1 MTTTLLLPLWK
12 VMLTWGVITTHLIN
26 SFLNML
32 RLTVFCL
39 NQLWRTARTW
49 KFLRGDDYSFSL
61 LCLLHFFFIFIFC
74 ALYPFALITPQL
86 LLLCHFACATRNRG
100 GNENSLFCVS
110 FLLFYFFS
118 ANSFTL
124 KEVDWQVDWR
134 NPNFQCTRSN
144 ETPSPT
150 HNEFQLSEHI
160 CGNKV
165 LSVAVKQSISISK
178 NTHFTAVKSSVFHTI
193 IFEIFWISNE
203 LKHVD
208 KCLHSPSHYFSYDIL
223 KALKLSK
230 LN

>member
-61 LCLLHFFFIFIFC
+61 LCLLHFFFYFYFFVPFTPLPSSLPNFC
-74 ALYPFALITPQL
+74 FYAILHALLETEEGMRIPSSVF
-86 LLLCHFACATRNRG
+86 
-100 GNENSLFCVS
+100 
-110 FLLFYFFS
+110 LFYFFFFS